1 MNELLNLIADDRG
14 VISYRKELNKI
25 TGSVTATILLQQFIF
40 RNKHSKNE
48 SFYKFIEPCNHNKY
62 VEGDS
67 WTEELGFTKY
77 EFNTAYKKLESLNIV
92 SKKTN
97 RDRVT
102 FYTLNSVVLAKL
114 IKPLYQS
121 KENQLTKSENT
132 NLDTYTENT
141 RDNTE
146 NIKNKQKEKSTPKKS
161 LDISA
166 IENHLLKDEVLEFIE
181 HRKDIKKP
189 FTQLAF
195 KKFINLVDNFISQ
208 NLDVVDMMNKSIT
221 AGYPTIYQPKANIV
235 SNNQNKRPVYESM
248 EDKNTRLINE
258 AFDMANNIE
267 NGQNDIIDTEIL

>member
-1 MNELLNLIADDRG
+1 MNEFTRIPNNLIDNLKLNPYQFQVLSIIIRKTDGWCKVEDGISLSQFIDLVTFSKNKIISTIKELENLNLIE
-14 VISYRKELNKI
+14 K
-25 TGSVTATILLQQFIF
+25 
-40 RNKHSKNE
+40 SKNYDE
-48 SFYKFIEPCNHNKY
+48 VKKIYSYSTYKISSRVVHEVNKGSAPDEQG
-62 VEGDS
+62 VVHEVN
-67 WTEELGFTKY
+67 KQ
-77 EFNTAYKKLESLNIV
+77 KKLNTKE
-92 SKKTN
+92 TN
-97 RDRVT
+97 T
-102 FYTLNSVVLAKL
+102 
-114 IKPLYQS
+114 
-121 KENQLTKSENT
+121 
-132 NLDTYTENT
+132 
-141 RDNTE
+141 

-166 IENHLLKDEVLEFIE
+166 IENHILKDEVLEFIE

-248 EDKNTRLINE
+248 EDKNARLINE

-267 NGQNDIIDTEIL
+267 NGKNDIIDTEIL